1 MDYLTNYYKNL
12 SEDLS
17 RRLTFLEQ
25 VAGSTASQSG
35 STVSQTGSTASNVWT
50 TGRKAGQPNVRPG
63 GRKAV
68 QTAQTRTPTEDERR
82 RMEAQFERA
91 RQRVAEILAMST
103 FNKTQTTQWK
113 PPTTEERLAAREEEA
128 RESSGLAA
136 MERRYE
142 ELDKAA
148 LERFREEQARKQQEE
163 QAKAEAK
170 AEEAKKKREAYL
182 AWKAEQEKSNK

>member
-25 VAGSTASQSG
+25 VAGSTG
-35 STVSQTGSTASNVWT
+35 SETWT
-50 TGRKAGQPNVRPG
+50 TGRKAEEPKPRPVG
-63 GRKAV
+63 SETSTTGRKAV
-68 QTAQTRTPTEDERR
+68 QTTQTRTPTEDERR
-82 RMEAQFERA
+82 RMEAQFETA
-91 RQRVAEILAMST
+91 RQKVAEILAMST

-113 PPTTEERLAAREEEA
+113 PPTIEERLAAKAEEA

-148 LERFREEQARKQQEE
+148 LKRFREEQARKQQEE
-163 QAKAEAK
+163 QAKAKAK

-182 AWKAEQEKSNK
+182 AWKAEQKNK

>member
-25 VAGSTASQSG
+25 VAGSTG
-35 STVSQTGSTASNVWT
+35 SDKWT
-50 TGRKAGQPNVRPG
+50 TGRKAEESKTRPVESETWTT

-68 QTAQTRTPTEDERR
+68 QTAQAQTPTEDDMAERR
-82 RMEAQFERA
+82 RMEAQFEIA
-91 RQRVAEILAMST
+91 RQKVAEILAMST

-113 PPTTEERLAAREEEA
+113 PPATEERFAAEA
-128 RESSGLAA
+128 ERARQSSGLAA
-136 MERRYE
+136 TERRKE

-148 LERFREEQARKQQEE
+148 LKRFREEQARKQQEE
-163 QAKAEAK
+163 QAK